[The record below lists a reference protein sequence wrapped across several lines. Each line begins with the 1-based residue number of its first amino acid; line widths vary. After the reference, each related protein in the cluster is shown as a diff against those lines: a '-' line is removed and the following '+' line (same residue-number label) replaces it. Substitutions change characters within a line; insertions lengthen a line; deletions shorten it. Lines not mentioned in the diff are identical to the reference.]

1 MPVIKIDLPK
11 ISKEQKKE
19 IIKTVSKAIS
29 EITGIPEQFNTVIIS
44 ENLDENIGIGSKTLE
59 EVKESLNKK

>member
-19 IIKTVSKAIS
+19 IIKTISKAIS